1 MTLPGLRQRLSSF
14 LRAETGSATVEFTL
28 WAPAFLAILLLGAD
42 ASTAFTR
49 QSNLWRIS
57 NETARIV
64 SRHALD
70 AEAGAAFARNRMRIG
85 SYVPEIEVK
94 IDDETQMVTVSVT
107 VDARQM
113 APFGILSLALG
124 DRISFAV
131 SQMLEPI

>member
-1 MTLPGLRQRLSSF
+1 MGDAGEEGLARL
-14 LRAETGSATVEFTL
+14 A
-28 WAPAFLAILLLGAD
+28 
-42 ASTAFTR
+42 
-49 QSNLWRIS
+49 
-57 NETARIV
+57 
-64 SRHALD
+64 HALD